1 MITPRQLQDSAAVAD
16 HYDELD
22 PIYRQ
27 LWGEHVHHGL
37 WRTGREDSGHAVEA
51 LSDLVADKL
60 RFSAGDHLV
69 DIGCG
74 YGATARRF
82 ATRGA
87 RVTGFTLSTEQLTY
101 APPTQNVTLIRQDWL
116 ENGME
121 TGSAR
126 GAYSIESSEHMTDK
140 PAFFRQARRV
150 LEMDRRLVVCAWLA
164 SETPKAWE
172 VRHLLEPICYEGRL
186 PSMGSESEYRAMA
199 LASGFVCEDFE
210 DLSTSVPRT
219 WSICLGRLLRGLVRD
234 EALRR
239 QVLRSR
245 NRLFA
250 LSVPRLMLAYRTG
263 AMRYGIFTFVAR

>member
-1 MITPRQLQDSAAVAD
+1 MIIPRQLQDSAAVAD

-37 WRTGREDSGHAVEA
+37 WRTGREDSQQAVEA
-51 LSDLVADKL
+51 LSDLVALKL
-60 RFSAGDHLV
+60 GFGAGDHLV

-82 ATRGA
+82 AARGA
-87 RVTGFTLSTEQLTY
+87 NVTGFTLSAEQLAH
-101 APPTQNVTLIRQDWL
+101 APPASGVTLIRQDWL
-116 ENGME
+116 ANEMAA
-121 TGSAR
+121 GSAE

-150 LEMDRRLVVCAWLA
+150 LRKDGRLVVCAWLA
-164 SETPKAWE
+164 REAPAAWE

-199 LASGFVCEDFE
+199 EASGFACTDFE
-210 DLSTSVPRT
+210 DVSASVSKT
-219 WSICLGRLLRGLVRD
+219 WTICLGRLLRGVARD
-234 EALRR
+234 AGLRR

>member
-16 HYDELD
+16 HYDDLD
-22 PIYRQ
+22 SIYRQ

-37 WRTGREDSGHAVEA
+37 WRTGQESSRDAVEA
-51 LSDLVADKL
+51 LSDLVAEKL
-60 RFSAGDHLV
+60 RFGVGDHLV

-82 ATRGA
+82 AAQGA
-87 RVTGFTLSTEQLTY
+87 SVTGFTLSAEQLAH
-101 APPTQNVTLIRQDWL
+101 APPMRGVTLVRQDWL

-121 TGSAR
+121 AGCAQ
-126 GAYSIESSEHMTDK
+126 GAYSIESSEHMTDR

-150 LEMDRRLVVCAWLA
+150 LRADGHLVVCAWLA
-164 SETPKAWE
+164 AEKPSAWE

-199 LASGFVCEDFE
+199 QASGFACEDFE
-210 DLSTSVPRT
+210 DLSASVSKT
-219 WSICLGRLLRGLVRD
+219 WSICLRRLVWGIVRD
-234 EALRR
+234 SALRR
-239 QVLRSR
+239 QVFRSR